1 MHFHFGHSLHVT
13 VLEIHIQFH
22 GSRNR
27 VDGTGRH
34 GQRGGGA
41 SVVHPGETR
50 GPRKLE
56 LLVAGG
62 DGALSS
68 NEIKSLFSVLR
79 GRYVVPAFEGAG
91 ECADLCVTQ

>member
-27 VDGTGRH
+27 VDGTGDTDREAV
-34 GQRGGGA
+34 GA

-56 LLVAGG
+56 LLVAGVMELCPRMRSSLCFRYCAG
-62 DGALSS
+62 DMLCQRLKARVNALIS
-68 NEIKSLFSVLR
+68 
-79 GRYVVPAFEGAG
+79 A
-91 ECADLCVTQ
+91 